1 MNQKTEKMLAA
12 EMSTR
17 NRIVTYAPV
26 ASTRGNKVKI
36 YRYGFERIGSEYR
49 RQLETEQHPM
59 RKAVIRYEWA
69 RFILNHIDE
78 YSGDKELFRRS
89 ANLLITTAYLEAK
102 QMRAEAERNI
112 KKAQDSLRHFEKRLG
127 ITRKADGEITSK
139 GLSAAE
145 KCELNE
151 LRHQLKL
158 HRKHQNELLNICPD
172 NIFERIRHLAD
183 NAE

>member
-49 RQLETEQHPM
+49 HQLKTEQHPM

-112 KKAQDSLRHFEKRLG
+112 KKAQDSLRRFEKHLG

-139 GLSAAE
+139 GLSTAE